1 MRTTEHKNASEEE
14 RIVAETYPTGLAQW
28 LKLNRISECQLARE
42 VGITPTALGNLAR
55 GRTASVN
62 KRILDAVA
70 HRTQLSFDQ
79 ILRAPVEVDSLIAT
93 GDHRID
99 LCLGSIGKYLH
110 TPEMREKCR
119 RYISAEFSCSGARY
133 DKLGQPSVGFDQMC
147 ALNEMQIPK
156 QYTTVLTAVS
166 WYTPHGIAPHDS
178 RILHTYYRT
187 VETSPTNDPRY
198 GDNFVVYEFE
208 QSINEMS
215 LIDVPKIT
223 SWWWDQVIDES
234 QKETI
239 SSLANRKALRTYHS
253 DDNVPE

>member
-1 MRTTEHKNASEEE
+1 M
-14 RIVAETYPTGLAQW
+14 AETYPTGLAQW
-28 LKLNRISECQLARE
+28 LKLNRITECQLARE

-70 HRTQLSFDQ
+70 HRTQLSYDE
-79 ILRAPVEVDSLIAT
+79 ILKPPLEIESPIAT

-99 LCLGSIGKYLH
+99 LCLGAISKYLH

-119 RYISAEFSCSGARY
+119 RYISPDFLCSGARY
-133 DKLGQPSVGFDQMC
+133 DKLGQAAVGFDQMC
-147 ALNEMQIPK
+147 ALNDMQLPN

-178 RILHTYYRT
+178 RVLHTYYRT
-187 VETSPTNDPRY
+187 VETSPQNDPRFD
-198 GDNFVVYEFE
+198 DNFVVYEWE

-215 LIDVPKIT
+215 PIDLPKIK
-223 SWWWDQVIDES
+223 SWWWDTVIDE
-234 QKETI
+234 
-239 SSLANRKALRTYHS
+239 LRRDSIAPPTARTAS
-253 DDNVPE
+253 RASVGSNATDGNVLK

>member
-1 MRTTEHKNASEEE
+1 M
-14 RIVAETYPTGLAQW
+14 AETYPTGLAQW
-28 LKLNRISECQLARE
+28 LALNRITECQLARE

-70 HRTQLSFDQ
+70 HRTQLSYDE
-79 ILRAPVEVDSLIAT
+79 ILKPVIEIESPIAT

-99 LCLGSIGKYLH
+99 LCLGAIGKYLH

-119 RYISAEFSCSGARY
+119 RYISADFSCSGARY
-133 DKLGQPSVGFDQMC
+133 AKLGQSPVGWDQMC
-147 ALNEMQIPK
+147 ALNEMQLPK

-166 WYTPHGIAPHDS
+166 WYTPHGIAPYDS

-223 SWWWDQVIDES
+223 SWWWDQVIDEL

-239 SSLANRKALRTYHS
+239 SSLANRKALRAYHS

>member
-1 MRTTEHKNASEEE
+1 MAD
-14 RIVAETYPTGLAQW
+14 TYPTGLAQW

-79 ILRAPVEVDSLIAT
+79 ILRPPVEVESLIAT

-110 TPEMREKCR
+110 TPEMRDKCR
-119 RYISAEFSCSGARY
+119 RYISADFSCSGARY
-133 DKLGQPSVGFDQMC
+133 GKLGQPSVGWDQMC
-147 ALNEMQIPK
+147 ALNEMQQPK
-156 QYTTVLTAVS
+156 QYTTVLTAAS
-166 WYTPHGIAPHDS
+166 WYTPHGIAQHDS
-178 RILHTYYRT
+178 RILHTYWRT
-187 VETSPTNDPRY
+187 VETSPTDDPRY
-198 GDNFVVYEFE
+198 GDNFVAYEWE

-215 LIDVPKIT
+215 VIDIPKIK
-223 SWWWDQVIDES
+223 SWWWDQVIDE
-234 QKETI
+234 
-239 SSLANRKALRTYHS
+239 LRRDSIAPPTARRATRAS
-253 DDNVPE
+253 AESNATDDNVLK

>member
-1 MRTTEHKNASEEE
+1 MGRTKQKNASEEA
-14 RIVAETYPTGLAQW
+14 RILAETYPTGLAQW
-28 LKLNRISECQLARE
+28 LKLNRISDCQLARE
-42 VGITPTALGNLAR
+42 VGITPPALVILAR

-70 HRTQLSFDQ
+70 HRTQLSYDE
-79 ILRAPVEVDSLIAT
+79 ILKPIVKIESPIAT

-99 LCLGSIGKYLH
+99 LCLGAISKYLH
-110 TPEMREKCR
+110 TPEMRDKCR
-119 RYISAEFSCSGARY
+119 RYISADFLCSGARY
-133 DKLGQPSVGFDQMC
+133 AKLGQPAVGWDQMC
-147 ALNEMQIPK
+147 VLNEMQLPN

-187 VETSPTNDPRY
+187 VGISPVHDPQFD
-198 GDNFVVYEFE
+198 DNFVVYEFE
-208 QSINEMS
+208 QAINEMS
-215 LIDVPKIT
+215 LIDVPKIK
-223 SWWWDQVIDES
+223 SWWWDQMIDEL

-239 SSLANRKALRTYHS
+239 SSLASRKILRADHI